1 MTGPQTKVQVEMSLD
16 VTARVTEELYSF
28 EDELVLKAKI
38 KRHGGG
44 NLEPATNLDIW
55 LRSRR
60 RPSANARGGSDRP
73 EYLSLL

>member
-1 MTGPQTKVQVEMSLD
+1 MTGPQTMVQVETSLD
-16 VTARVTEELYSF
+16 GGVTEELYFF
-28 EDELVLKAKI
+28 EDDLGVKAKM

-55 LRSRR
+55 GRSRR
-60 RPSANARGGSDRP
+60 RQSANARGGSDGP